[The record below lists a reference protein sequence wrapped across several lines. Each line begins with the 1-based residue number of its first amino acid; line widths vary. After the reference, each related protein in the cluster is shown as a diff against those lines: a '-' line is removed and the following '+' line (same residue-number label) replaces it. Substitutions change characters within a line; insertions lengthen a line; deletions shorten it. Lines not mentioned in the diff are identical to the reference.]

1 MEQDQPVENQVH
13 YSARSATSCGGCA
26 DIYYRLRFGSDS
38 VRVLKLSAT
47 GGKKDGA
54 KREFGQK
61 DFKQIRSAWE
71 HITLTYKTAS
81 QDCEKQCL
89 HW

>member
-26 DIYYRLRFGSDS
+26 DIYYRLRFGSAS

-47 GGKKDGA
+47 GGKKTERKGNLV
-54 KREFGQK
+54 KKIVSR
-61 DFKQIRSAWE
+61 
-71 HITLTYKTAS
+71 
-81 QDCEKQCL
+81 
-89 HW
+89 

>member
-1 MEQDQPVENQVH
+1 MEQDQRVGIRFTTRRDLQL
-13 YSARSATSCGGCA
+13 ACGGCA
-26 DIYYRLRFGSDS
+26 DIYYRLRSGSGS

-54 KREFGQK
+54 KRKFGQK